1 MLRSIG
7 LILGIFLGL
16 MVFSQDYKNLRLD
29 RPDLPAYLIANE
41 TDTIGIV
48 FTILDVQ
55 KIDKNLELLEYMEK
69 LTSKIDTTQYYYI
82 SLVGDLE
89 LKVEL
94 QKNKILNLIS
104 QGVIKDKMI
113 EDLKSQIKLSSE
125 KSKNLEEVVDN
136 KDKII
141 KEKDEEIGKQ
151 KTLKYVFGIL
161 GVIGIILVSVL

>member
-104 QGVIKDKMI
+104 QGIVKDKMI